1 MSRDRRPDAIA
12 RATCGERRG
21 LSADIRLLGRLL
33 GDVVRRQAGDDAFDL
48 VESVRRVAVDR
59 AGAGASDVDGARGR
73 CSTDRSIDEQLHVIR
88 AFDWLAL
95 LANTAED
102 VHLERRR
109 RHHRVAGSPSRP
121 GSLAASFDRLVRR
134 RRARRR

>member
-1 MSRDRRPDAIA
+1 MPTASDAA
-12 RATCGERRG
+12 

-33 GDVVRRQAGDDAFDL
+33 GDVVRRQAGDDVFDL
-48 VESVRRVAVDR
+48 VESVRRVAVESR
-59 AGAGASDVDGARGR
+59 RAGASDVDGLRR
-73 CSTDRSIDEQLHVIR
+73 LLDSRTIDEQLHVIR

-109 RHHRVAGSPSRP
+109 RHHRVAGSPARP
-121 GSLAASFDRLVRR
+121 GSLAASFDRLDAADVPDSLITSVVDG
-134 RRARRR
+134 